1 MAPGGERRG
10 GDRRGQAVIPQADI
24 VAWRQVAPW
33 ADDGMVEQDLVL
45 SRALVEIFS
54 DATLASELAFRGGTA
69 LHKLVLLPSS
79 RYSEDL
85 DLVQIRPGPIGTLLD
100 AIRARLDPWLGE
112 PTRDQAASSVTILY
126 RFESEIPPVRRL
138 RLKVE
143 IQTREH
149 FSVYGHV
156 MRPLAV
162 TSRWFS
168 RRAEIRTYELD
179 ELLATKLRALYQ
191 RRRGRDLFDL
201 WDARRRA
208 QVDPT
213 RVVVAFQ
220 AYLKAEGLRVTRA
233 EFERNLAAKAHDPAF
248 LGEVRP
254 MLATGVDYD
263 PHVALDLVRR
273 DFIERL
279 PGASWKG

>member
-1 MAPGGERRG
+1 M
-10 GDRRGQAVIPQADI
+10 IPQADI

-45 SRALVEIFS
+45 SRALVEIFV
-54 DATLASELAFRGGTA
+54 DATLAAGVAFRGGTA

-85 DLVQIRPGPIGTLLD
+85 DLVQVQPGPIGSLLD

-112 PTRDQAASSVTILY
+112 PMRDQATSSVTILY
-126 RFESEIPPVRRL
+126 RFESEIPPIRRL

-149 FSVYGHV
+149 FAVYGHV
-156 MRPLAV
+156 VRPHTVA
-162 TSRWFS
+162 SRWFS
-168 RRAEIRTYELD
+168 GRADIRTYELD

-201 WDARRRA
+201 WAARRRA
-208 QVDPT
+208 RVDPA
-213 RVVVAFQ
+213 RVVAAFH

-233 EFERNLAAKAHDPAF
+233 EFERNLAAKAHDRAF

-254 MLATGVDYD
+254 MLAPGVDYD
-263 PHVALDLVRR
+263 PVAALELVRR

-279 PGASWKG
+279 PGAPWKGR